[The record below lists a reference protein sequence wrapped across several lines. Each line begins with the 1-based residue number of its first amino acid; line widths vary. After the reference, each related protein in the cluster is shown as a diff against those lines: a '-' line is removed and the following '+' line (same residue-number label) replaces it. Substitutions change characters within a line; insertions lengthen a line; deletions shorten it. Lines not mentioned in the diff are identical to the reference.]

1 MDLKAFENLELIPN
15 LLDEILSLQKRLE
28 LFAPTIET
36 KVDVARYLG
45 CSTSTVNNYMRN
57 GLLVEGKHFYRKNA
71 KMLVFI
77 ESAIVKFKKELK
89 RGIVNEEV
97 KV

>member
-1 MDLKAFENLELIPN
+1 
-15 LLDEILSLQKRLE
+15 
-28 LFAPTIET
+28 
-36 KVDVARYLG
+36 
-45 CSTSTVNNYMRN
+45 MRN